1 MVFSKTNPGQRKIVI
16 STNIAETSITIEVR
30 IISVSIYLNSI
41 LSEID
46 NIYLCYQ
53 KIRKFLP

>member
-30 IISVSIYLNSI
+30 ILSEFICLNSI
-41 LSEID
+41 LTEQTRGGLYVLC
-46 NIYLCYQ
+46 NIST
-53 KIRKFLP
+53 

>member
-30 IISVSIYLNSI
+30 ILSEFIYLNSI
-41 LSEID
+41 LSKIN
-46 NIYLCYQ
+46 NIYWCY
-53 KIRKFLP
+53 KKTFTLA